1 MISFLQKQVVL
12 VLGLGQSGLAMVRF
26 CVAHGAE
33 VAVFD
38 TRPLAPGL
46 EQLPGIG
53 KHITYLTCLP
63 DDVLRYDQVLV
74 SPGLSPNQWPLVAV
88 EAQLQACGRRFLS
101 EIEVFALALNDLRK
115 HLGYCP
121 KIVGVTGTNGKTTT
135 TRLVH
140 MLCERAGC
148 SVLIAGNI
156 SPAALDALQDAIQ
169 MDTLPNI
176 WVLELSSFQLQ
187 HTYSLQ
193 CDVAAVLN
201 LTEDHL
207 DWHGDMKAYAA
218 AKERIFFAQT
228 HRVLNR
234 DDPWCVA
241 MVGQNHAV
249 TFGQDTPQQ
258 ANSYGLS
265 RENGLVWLVY
275 AQPEEQEVGCQQ
287 KKQAQPVQIKRL
299 IPMDALQI
307 KGLHNAINA
316 LAALALCRA
325 LGLSLADLLHGLRQ
339 YRGEPHRLEYVTTV
353 SGVDYIDDSKGTNVG
368 ATVAALNGLGQT
380 AVLIAGGQG
389 KGQSFLPLAQAVAC
403 HARAVIL
410 IGQDSAEI
418 ALALAFTGVDL
429 HHCDSLQN
437 AVAKAASI
445 AQAGDAVLLSPACA
459 SLDMFQSYV
468 ERAEVFI
475 QTVREIAAQAG
486 HLC

>member
-1 MISFLQKQVVL
+1 VISFLQNQFVL

-26 CVAHGAE
+26 CVAHGAK

-38 TRPLAPGL
+38 TRPQAPGL
-46 EQLPGIG
+46 EQLSSVG
-53 KHITYLTCLP
+53 KDIAYLTSLP
-63 DDVLRYDQVLV
+63 DDVLCYDQVLV

-88 EAQLQACGRRFLS
+88 EPQLQACGRHVLS
-101 EIEVFALALNDLRK
+101 EIEVFALALEDLKK
-115 HLGYCP
+115 HRGYCP

-135 TRLVH
+135 TSLAH
-140 MLCERAGC
+140 ILCERAGC

-169 MDTLPNI
+169 LDALPNI

-193 CDVAAVLN
+193 CDAAAVLN

-218 AKERIFFAQT
+218 AKERIFSVQT

-234 DDPWCVA
+234 DDPWCFA
-241 MVGQNHAV
+241 MVGQNHTV
-249 TFGQDTPQQ
+249 TFGQDIPQQ
-258 ANSYGLS
+258 ANSYGLL

-275 AQPEEQEVGCQQ
+275 AQLEEQELGRRQ
-287 KKQAQPVQIKRL
+287 KKLAHPVQIKRL

-307 KGLHNAINA
+307 KGLHNAMNA

-368 ATVAALNGLGQT
+368 ATVAALKGLGQT

-389 KGQSFLPLAQAVAC
+389 KGQSFVPLAQAVAR
-403 HARAVIL
+403 HARAVVL

-418 ALALAFTGVDL
+418 DLALASTGVAVHL
-429 HHCDSLQN
+429 CDSLQT
-437 AVAKAASI
+437 AVTKAASI

-459 SLDMFQSYV
+459 SLDMFRNYI